1 MAILELKNPIE
12 SLQGALTPRGIVHR
26 RKMYRDSNGKIVVKG
41 RQEAYT
47 VEYPR
52 DYKANP
58 PKGAELANINCW
70 REAANRAAQLML
82 MERNGGEIPENK
94 RLVYAMNHVPIYYTW
109 QQAEPLLRDFH
120 ARFEAQLPTN
130 QNQYKYLSRSDRRA
144 AASTAVSISPKRYIQ
159 FPAFLRAML
168 YAELKS

>member
-1 MAILELKNPIE
+1 MAILKLKNPIE
-12 SLQGALTPRGIVHR
+12 SLQGALTPRGVIHR
-26 RKMYRDSNGKIVVKG
+26 RKMFRDSNGKIIVKG

-47 VEYPR
+47 VENPR
-52 DYKANP
+52 DYEANP

-82 MERNGGEIPENK
+82 MERNGGEIPEMK
-94 RLVYAMNHVPIYYTW
+94 RRVYEFNHIPIYYTW

-120 ARFEAQLPTN
+120 SRFEAQLPTN
-130 QNQYKYLSRSDRRA
+130 PNQYKSPSRSDRRA
-144 AASTAVSISPKRYIQ
+144 AASTAVSIPQKRYIQ